1 MPLQRVIIKGI
12 WHYRF
17 GETGYPYPYKVNN
30 NQSRNEAKAMALR
43 QGRAIEAS
51 KTQRK

>member
-12 WHYRF
+12 PHYRW
-17 GETGYPYPYKVNN
+17 GETGYPYPYKSNN
-30 NQSRNEAKAMALR
+30 TESRNAAKEMALR

-51 KTQRK
+51 KTQK